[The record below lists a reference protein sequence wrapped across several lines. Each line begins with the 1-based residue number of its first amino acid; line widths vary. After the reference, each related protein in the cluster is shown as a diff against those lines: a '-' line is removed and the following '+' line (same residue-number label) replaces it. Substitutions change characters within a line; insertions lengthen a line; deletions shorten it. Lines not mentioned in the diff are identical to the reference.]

1 MRLKVKLL
9 LLLLTFHFYGIFA
22 RLWLSRDDT
31 LHRSRLYDSGSG
43 NSNGSQANKLNQKGR
58 EQEMGEWEAYEWEIM
73 WAATEI

>member
-1 MRLKVKLL
+1 M
-9 LLLLTFHFYGIFA
+9 
-22 RLWLSRDDT
+22 WLSRDDT